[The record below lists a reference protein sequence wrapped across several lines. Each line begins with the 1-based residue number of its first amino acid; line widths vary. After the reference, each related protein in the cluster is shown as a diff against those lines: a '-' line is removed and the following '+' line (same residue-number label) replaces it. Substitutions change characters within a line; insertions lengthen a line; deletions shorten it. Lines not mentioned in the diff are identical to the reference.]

1 MQRSLIEGFVPDDW
15 KIADVT
21 PIFKKGKKSD
31 PGNYRPVSLTS
42 QIGKVMESILKDDM
56 LDHIRKYNLITD
68 TQHGFVSR
76 RSCLTNLLV
85 FLEEVTKYIDNGHPV
100 DAIYLDFQK
109 AFDKVPHK
117 RLLLKVRDMGFSVNV
132 CNWIENWLVERNQR
146 VRLNGWY

>member
-1 MQRSLIEGFVPDDW
+1 MP
-15 KIADVT
+15 
-21 PIFKKGKKSD
+21 
-31 PGNYRPVSLTS
+31 
-42 QIGKVMESILKDDM
+42 
-56 LDHIRKYNLITD
+56 
-68 TQHGFVSR
+68 R

-132 CNWIENWLVERNQR
+132 CNWIENWLVERKQR
-146 VRLNGWY
+146 VRLNGWYSNWEKVKSGVPQGSILGPLLFVIFIRACIDRPKC